1 MVILSA
7 VLHPRLR
14 RFNLKTRQRSLK
26 QKLVV
31 LNVEQDEYGIPINQ
45 VIRVLPTAEIH
56 GTFNYGHGL
65 IQNQGKTIS
74 VLDLGVLL
82 FKNPPN
88 LEPNYLLICQNQSG
102 EEFAIPTDRLPRV
115 LDVAEEQLA
124 DVPASY
130 RQGPFG
136 LALEKVVNLPED
148 QVLLYLNLEQLLAL
162 AVAESDP
169 DVEPPKGGDDGSPRL
184 RDRPEAA
191 EKPIE

>member
-14 RFNLKTRQRSLK
+14 RFNLKTRQRKLK
-26 QKLVV
+26 QKLVI
-31 LNVEQDEYGIPINQ
+31 LKFEQDEYGIPINQ

-65 IQNQGKTIS
+65 IQHQGKTIS

-82 FKNPPN
+82 FNKTPN

-124 DVPASY
+124 DVPTSY
-130 RQGPFG
+130 RQGPLG

-148 QVLLYLNLEQLLAL
+148 QVLLYLNLDQLLAL
-162 AVAESDP
+162 AMTGSNGDHVIGGGVA
-169 DVEPPKGGDDGSPRL
+169 
-184 RDRPEAA
+184 
-191 EKPIE
+191 